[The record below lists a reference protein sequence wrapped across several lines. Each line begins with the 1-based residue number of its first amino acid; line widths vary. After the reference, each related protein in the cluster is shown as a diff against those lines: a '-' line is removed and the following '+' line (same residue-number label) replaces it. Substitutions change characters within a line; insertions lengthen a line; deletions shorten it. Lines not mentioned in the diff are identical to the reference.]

1 MKKVLVIGSTVVDVV
16 INLPHLPTTGEDVN
30 VLSQSMSLGGCA
42 YNVFA
47 AARHFQVPALLFS
60 PVGTGTYGDYVRRR
74 LARQGIVSPIPTPDL
89 DNGCCYCFVEDSGE
103 RTFICHHGAEYL
115 FQEEWFSLLNLEEF
129 DSVYLCGLEVEEAT
143 GDNLIAFLERN
154 PRLQI
159 YFAPGPRIAQ
169 IPAGR
174 MERLLDLG
182 PVLHLNE
189 EESIAASG
197 AETVEAAAECLSR
210 RTGSSVVVTL
220 GARGAYVWDGGAG
233 ALVGGVK
240 ARQVDTIGAG
250 DAHAGAMIACR
261 QMGCSLVEAVARA
274 NRVAAAVVEVQGALL
289 PEERFRSLD
298 LPVWRGE

>member
-1 MKKVLVIGSTVVDVV
+1 
-16 INLPHLPTTGEDVN
+16 
-30 VLSQSMSLGGCA
+30 
-42 YNVFA
+42 
-47 AARHFQVPALLFS
+47 
-60 PVGTGTYGDYVRRR
+60 
-74 LARQGIVSPIPTPDL
+74 
-89 DNGCCYCFVEDSGE
+89 
-103 RTFICHHGAEYL
+103 
-115 FQEEWFSLLNLEEF
+115 
-129 DSVYLCGLEVEEAT
+129 
-143 GDNLIAFLERN
+143 
-154 PRLQI
+154 
-159 YFAPGPRIAQ
+159 
-169 IPAGR
+169 